1 MFVSKS
7 EERRSHALRKR
18 NAAAASLREGQF
30 QPKKIAPKKGR
41 GSFRRHNKH
50 KARLA

>member
-7 EERRSHALRKR
+7 EER
-18 NAAAASLREGQF
+18 QF

-50 KARLA
+50 KVRLA